1 MEETNLIR
9 LLVVGIVV
17 SKLIVAVLF
26 VLFYRKNKQLS
37 KERQSLVDANAEINR
52 YVGRIEEQNRALVE
66 AEQFK
71 AKIFSVV
78 SHDLRV
84 PVSTFQTLLSFSRVV
99 EIPPE
104 EIRKT
109 LIKIGSELDD
119 SSKMLDEVLI
129 WAAEQM
135 TNEKIIL
142 APLSAYERVEEAYHL
157 FYERI
162 SFKQLIFMNNIPK
175 DFVLMGN
182 KKIVDLIIR
191 NLISNAVKFSLS
203 GQEIVVGLSSS
214 PANHIL
220 YVQDNGVG
228 MSEEQVASLQTATIK
243 SSSEGTFKEKGAGI
257 GLVLCYDFAHRLGWN
272 INVSSKEGSGSIF
285 QIQIP
290 VHVS

>member
-182 KKIVDLIIR
+182 KKI
-191 NLISNAVKFSLS
+191 S
-203 GQEIVVGLSSS
+203 
-214 PANHIL
+214 
-220 YVQDNGVG
+220 
-228 MSEEQVASLQTATIK
+228 
-243 SSSEGTFKEKGAGI
+243 
-257 GLVLCYDFAHRLGWN
+257 
-272 INVSSKEGSGSIF
+272 
-285 QIQIP
+285 
-290 VHVS
+290 

>member
-9 LLVVGIVV
+9 LLIVGIVV

-26 VLFYRKNKQLS
+26 ILFYRKNKQLS

-52 YVGRIEEQNRALVE
+52 HVGRIEEQNRALIE

-84 PVSTFQTLLSFSRVV
+84 PVSTFQTLLSFSRVI

-135 TNEKIIL
+135 TNEKIIFT
-142 APLSAYERVEEAYHL
+142 PLSAYERVEEAYNL

-162 SFKQLIFMNNIPK
+162 NFKQLIFINKVPK

-228 MSEEQVASLQTATIK
+228 MSEEQVAALQTATIK
-243 SSSEGTFKEKGAGI
+243 SSSEGTFKEKGTGI

-272 INVSSKEGSGSIF
+272 IDVSSKEGSGSVF

-290 VHVS
+290 VSAS